1 MRNDYY
7 ILATEKT
14 IIDRFHICTWEL
26 PSDSSC
32 IEFGLEFS
40 PATFKDNKNT
50 IGFYLAIPDVRPNDS
65 VTCLLDNLSD
75 SQNGRFIFNDI
86 VTGMDN
92 IGEDARDGK
101 IIKFEN
107 RENLTLLPCTIIVED
122 GIICLKLKKPEKS
135 EGSLYCRILV
145 KYEKRG
151 IAIKKKGITQTTY
164 IYDFK
169 INEKRN
175 LPQQVYELKKSQSL
189 KICHIRKLFCLHA
202 MPDNFNFSFIDTSK
216 LKNIRKL
223 ESSAFQRYLP
233 QISGIRKDCYNIM
246 FLKDEAK
253 DDNDSY
259 SLFTVCTE
267 ETIGSKQI
275 ALAVG
280 ANILCTLLF
289 AIYSLKLNNPM
300 KWYLHIP
307 WEYWAATGI
316 VVVLGLYLLI
326 PLKRLRK

>member
-1 MRNDYY
+1 MRNTYY
-7 ILATEKT
+7 ILANETT
-14 IIDRFHICTWEL
+14 VIDRFHICTWEF
-26 PSDSSC
+26 PRESSY

-40 PATFKDNKNT
+40 PETFKNSDT
-50 IGFYLAIPDVRPNDS
+50 IEFYLAIPDVRHNDS
-65 VTCLLDNLSD
+65 VTCLLDNLSEP
-75 SQNGRFIFNDI
+75 QNGRFIFNDI
-86 VTGMDN
+86 VTGIDN
-92 IGEDARDGK
+92 IGDDSRDGK

-107 RENLTLLPCTIIVED
+107 RDNLTLLPCTINIKD
-122 GIICLKLKKPEKS
+122 GIICLKLSKPGKH

-151 IAIKKKGITQTTY
+151 IAIKKKGIAQTTY

-175 LPQQVYELKKSQSL
+175 LPQPVYELKNSQNL
-189 KICHIRKLFCLHA
+189 KNCHIRKLFCLHA
-202 MPDNFNFSFIDTSK
+202 LPDNFTFSFIDNSK

-233 QISGIRKDCYNIM
+233 QIRGISKDCYNIM

-275 ALAVG
+275 ALAIG

-289 AIYSLKLNNPM
+289 AISSLRLNDSIE
-300 KWYLHIP
+300 WYLQIP
-307 WEYWAATGI
+307 WEYWAAMGI
-316 VVVLGLYLLI
+316 VVALGLYLLI

>member
-1 MRNDYY
+1 M
-7 ILATEKT
+7 
-14 IIDRFHICTWEL
+14 H
-26 PSDSSC
+26 
-32 IEFGLEFS
+32 
-40 PATFKDNKNT
+40 
-50 IGFYLAIPDVRPNDS
+50 
-65 VTCLLDNLSD
+65 
-75 SQNGRFIFNDI
+75 
-86 VTGMDN
+86 
-92 IGEDARDGK
+92 
-101 IIKFEN
+101 
-107 RENLTLLPCTIIVED
+107 
-122 GIICLKLKKPEKS
+122 KPH
-135 EGSLYCRILV
+135 
-145 KYEKRG
+145 
-151 IAIKKKGITQTTY
+151 

-175 LPQQVYELKKSQSL
+175 LPQPVYELKNSQNL
-189 KICHIRKLFCLHA
+189 KICSIRKLFCLHA
-202 MPDNFNFSFIDTSK
+202 MPDNFIFSFIDTSK

-233 QISGIRKDCYNIM
+233 QIRGIDKDCYNIM

-289 AIYSLKLNNPM
+289 AISSLKLDYSM
-300 KWYLHIP
+300 VWYLQIP
-307 WEYWAATGI
+307 WEYWATMGI
-316 VVVLGLYLLI
+316 VVILGLYLLI

>member
-1 MRNDYY
+1 MRNAYY
-7 ILATEKT
+7 ILSTEKT
-14 IIDRFHICTWEL
+14 VIDRFHICTWEL
-26 PSDSSC
+26 PSESSC

-40 PATFKDNKNT
+40 QATFKDKN
-50 IGFYLAIPDVRPNDS
+50 IIEFYLAIPDVRHNDS

-86 VTGMDN
+86 VTGIDN
-92 IGEDARDGK
+92 IGEDSRDGK

-107 RENLTLLPCTIIVED
+107 RGSLTLLPCTIDVKD

-135 EGSLYCRILV
+135 EGSHYCRILV

-151 IAIKKKGITQTTY
+151 IAIKKKGIAQTTY

-175 LPQQVYELKKSQSL
+175 LPQPVYELKNSQNL
-189 KICHIRKLFCLHA
+189 KICSIRKLFCLHA
-202 MPDNFNFSFIDTSK
+202 MPDNFIFSFIDTSK

-233 QISGIRKDCYNIM
+233 QIRGIDKDCYNIM

-289 AIYSLKLNNPM
+289 AISSLKLDYSM
-300 KWYLHIP
+300 VWYLQIP
-307 WEYWAATGI
+307 WEYWAAMGI
-316 VVVLGLYLLI
+316 VVILGLYLLI